1 MLKYAYIG
9 CENRNIPAT
18 APNDSCRATLPAE
31 NGFVTRISARANDK
45 VVALSFIRPSTG
57 ASIRRLIII
66 PALIADSGEPT
77 MTTNS
82 HTRQMHISDDLRFLP
97 SKLCSTPTRNATCMP
112 DTATTCARPATF
124 IEA

>member
-45 VVALSFIRPSTG
+45 VVALAFIRPSTNHDDKQPHE
-57 ASIRRLIII
+57 ADAYKRRSAVFAEQ
-66 PALIADSGEPT
+66 ALQYADKER
-77 MTTNS
+77 N
-82 HTRQMHISDDLRFLP
+82 MHAGYGDHMRKAGNIH
-97 SKLCSTPTRNATCMP
+97 
-112 DTATTCARPATF
+112 
-124 IEA
+124 